1 MSEWKKYGLNDG
13 KGKLSDDA
21 QELETV
27 YHIVHARICRRILED
42 EKMRAGIIG
51 DESILKT
58 SRIAVVWTSANY
70 WHNGSIY
77 GSVRFGFKWR
87 KLVRN
92 RNIYWVEAR
101 EYSNP
106 AYRLL
111 ITERDL
117 SNDKRLQAYD
127 PETDDG
133 PLRKI
138 DETWYWNGRYT
149 SEFMIDQDIPLSK
162 VASFDFVGHAK
173 CRESR
178 SCNEEKVGHQST
190 GGQVMSFILGNGIHG
205 LDIHP
210 ATLPDYRLGNPHA
223 CPDAASR
230 PALSVDKEP
239 DGQVPSAPVSR
250 APEGYLDFRLRATHA
265 MRAEALRSPRRRL
278 PRLRLRTA
286 AQCNSRRRRGGS
298 RPAPAF
304 FGKRSASIRTAAG
317 RRRMPYH
324 RNAPGG

>member
-178 SCNEEKVGHQST
+178 SCNEEKDGYKST
-190 GGQVMSFILGNGIHG
+190 GGQVMSFILGNEIHG
-205 LDIHP
+205 LDKVLVDDGDLTSEADSTLISVYRALLPKSRKFDGILGKTSSVTAVLRGALALHGSGQHSEAKRLT
-210 ATLPDYRLGNPHA
+210 ATIKDEDVFENGLEEIVRGHF
-223 CPDAASR
+223 
-230 PALSVDKEP
+230 
-239 DGQVPSAPVSR
+239 
-250 APEGYLDFRLRATHA
+250 DFAKWKFD
-265 MRAEALRSPRRRL
+265 P
-278 PRLRLRTA
+278 
-286 AQCNSRRRRGGS
+286 
-298 RPAPAF
+298 
-304 FGKRSASIRTAAG
+304 
-317 RRRMPYH
+317 
-324 RNAPGG
+324 

>member
-13 KGKLSDDA
+13 KSKLSDDA
-21 QELETV
+21 QKLETV

-77 GSVRFGFKWR
+77 GGVRFGLNWK
-87 KLVRN
+87 KLVRD

-101 EYSNP
+101 EYRNP

-205 LDIHP
+205 LDKVLVDGGDLTSE
-210 ATLPDYRLGNPHA
+210 ADSTLISVYR
-223 CPDAASR
+223 DW
-230 PALSVDKEP
+230 
-239 DGQVPSAPVSR
+239 
-250 APEGYLDFRLRATHA
+250 
-265 MRAEALRSPRRRL
+265 
-278 PRLRLRTA
+278 
-286 AQCNSRRRRGGS
+286 
-298 RPAPAF
+298 
-304 FGKRSASIRTAAG
+304 
-317 RRRMPYH
+317 
-324 RNAPGG
+324 

>member
-1 MSEWKKYGLNDG
+1 MSEWEKYGLNDG
-13 KGKLSDDA
+13 KGNLSDDA

-27 YHIVHARICRRILED
+27 YHVVHARICRRILED
-42 EKMRAGIIG
+42 EKLRAGIIG

-77 GSVRFGFKWR
+77 GSVRFGFKWK
-87 KLVRN
+87 KLVRD
-92 RNIYWVEAR
+92 RKIYWVEDR
-101 EYSNP
+101 EYRNP

-149 SEFMIDQDIPLSK
+149 SEFMIDQDIPLAK
-162 VASFDFVGHAK
+162 VASFDFVSHAK
-173 CRESR
+173 CRESQ
-178 SCNEEKVGHQST
+178 SCDEEKNGYHST

-205 LDIHP
+205 LDKVL
-210 ATLPDYRLGNPHA
+210 ADDGDLTSEANSTLISVYR
-223 CPDAASR
+223 
-230 PALSVDKEP
+230 ALLPKGRKFDGVLSNTSSV
-239 DGQVPSAPVSR
+239 
-250 APEGYLDFRLRATHA
+250 
-265 MRAEALRSPRRRL
+265 
-278 PRLRLRTA
+278 TA
-286 AQCNSRRRRGGS
+286 AIRGALALHGS
-298 RPAPAF
+298 
-304 FGKRSASIRTAAG
+304 GQRSEAMKLTATIRDEDVFEKGLEEIVRSHFDLATWKFD
-317 RRRMPYH
+317 
-324 RNAPGG
+324 

>member
-13 KGKLSDDA
+13 KGKPSDDA

-27 YHIVHARICRRILED
+27 YHVVHARICRRILED

-77 GSVRFGFKWR
+77 GSVRFGFKWK
-87 KLVRN
+87 KLVRD

-162 VASFDFVGHAK
+162 VASFDFVEHAK

-178 SCNEEKVGHQST
+178 SCNEEKNGYQST

-205 LDIHP
+205 LDKVLVDDGDLTSE
-210 ATLPDYRLGNPHA
+210 ADSTLISVYRALLPKGRKFDGVLGKTSSVTA
-223 CPDAASR
+223 VLR
-230 PALSVDKEP
+230 GALALHGS
-239 DGQVPSAPVSR
+239 GQRS
-250 APEGYLDFRLRATHA
+250 EA
-265 MRAEALRSPRRRL
+265 MRLTATIKDEDVFENGLEEIVRSHFDL
-278 PRLRLRTA
+278 A
-286 AQCNSRRRRGGS
+286 KWKFDQ
-298 RPAPAF
+298 
-304 FGKRSASIRTAAG
+304 
-317 RRRMPYH
+317 
-324 RNAPGG
+324 

>member
-178 SCNEEKVGHQST
+178 SCNEEKNGYQST

-205 LDIHP
+205 LDKVLVDDGDLTSE
-210 ATLPDYRLGNPHA
+210 ADSTLISVYRALMPKGRKFDGVLGKTSSVTA
-223 CPDAASR
+223 VLR
-230 PALSVDKEP
+230 GALALHGS
-239 DGQVPSAPVSR
+239 GQRS
-250 APEGYLDFRLRATHA
+250 EA
-265 MRAEALRSPRRRL
+265 MRLTATIKDEDVFENGLEEIVRSHFDL
-278 PRLRLRTA
+278 A
-286 AQCNSRRRRGGS
+286 KWKFDQ
-298 RPAPAF
+298 
-304 FGKRSASIRTAAG
+304 
-317 RRRMPYH
+317 
-324 RNAPGG
+324 